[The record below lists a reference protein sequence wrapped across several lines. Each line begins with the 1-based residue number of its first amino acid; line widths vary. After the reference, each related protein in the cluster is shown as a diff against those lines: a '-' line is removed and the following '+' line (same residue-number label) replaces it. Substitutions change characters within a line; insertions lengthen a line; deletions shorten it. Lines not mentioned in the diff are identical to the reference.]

1 MLTHI
6 ENGGKEYSYEIIPVM
21 STIPIKTT
29 TMKRSKTDIWQAFLS
44 DEIISSFEI
53 RTIITIRQN
62 LLYFY

>member
-6 ENGGKEYSYEIIPVM
+6 ENEGKEYSKIDLVM

-44 DEIISSFEI
+44 DEIIASFEI
-53 RTIITIRQN
+53 RTIIAIRQN